1 MEDLPIH
8 SLLKPTARAP
18 GETHSVRHGDERGFD
33 RELHRAASTSAPA
46 PTGKPQPAPSQ
57 TSADDESADATLGE
71 SSSQRHEQEDDGTTE
86 VPPPVVAPQDA
97 PPTAAEATE
106 QPHDTIDLT
115 VAAID
120 PTQPVRETEI
130 LSDNQDDSVPATI
143 TPASEILA
151 VEEGH
156 PVPQTN
162 VLDLESIVQA
172 DPRIELIGEAQFPS
186 DTAHPDAQLTS
197 GGSPVRETT
206 QVAAPVAVALPYGK
220 GAVEGEE
227 EAAASEEK
235 TSRFQETG
243 MLPNTEA
250 ETAVP
255 VAGAEVSI
263 KPKPEPEKKG
273 TPSRAATPPPA
284 TEIGKSAQSPQQPPL
299 SIRLDAAELLQA
311 AAIEPAAGVELPASS
326 ESVVAE
332 HTPSSETAAPR
343 DVENPGLIHRPVTSR
358 VALGLR
364 PESSST
370 DMESRV
376 DAARFVG
383 RVAGAF
389 RVAQDR
395 GGVLQLR
402 LSPPEL
408 GSIKLELFIESGS
421 LTARIEAETQTARK
435 VLLDNLPAL
444 RERLAQQDIRVE
456 RFDVDVRRDGAG
468 GQPDWQAGE
477 RQEQRSPHAT
487 RRHISREG
495 ASSMVGPTHAPKT
508 AAITDG
514 RLNVIA

>member
-8 SLLKPTARAP
+8 SLLKSTARDP
-18 GETHSVRHGDERGFD
+18 GETRSVRRGGERGFD
-33 RELHRAASTSAPA
+33 RELHRAASTTAAA

-71 SSSQRHEQEDDGTTE
+71 SSSQRHEQDDDGTTE
-86 VPPPVVAPQDA
+86 VPPPAVAPQDA
-97 PPTAAEATE
+97 ASPATEAIE
-106 QPHDTIDLT
+106 QPHDTIELT
-115 VAAID
+115 VAAVD
-120 PTQPVRETEI
+120 PTQTLAETEI
-130 LSDNQDDSVPATI
+130 ESDNLGESTPATI
-143 TPASEILA
+143 APTLEMLA
-151 VEEGH
+151 VVEGH

-162 VLDLESIVQA
+162 VLDQESIIQA
-172 DPRIELIGEAQFPS
+172 DPGIEIIGEAQLPP

-197 GGSPVRETT
+197 AASPSPETFPNT
-206 QVAAPVAVALPYGK
+206 APVAVALPSGK
-220 GAVEGEE
+220 RAVEGEKKV
-227 EAAASEEK
+227 AASEEQDL
-235 TSRFQETG
+235 RFQEAVS
-243 MLPNTEA
+243 LPSTQA

-255 VAGAEVSI
+255 AAHAEVSGKAEPDK
-263 KPKPEPEKKG
+263 KPSQ
-273 TPSRAATPPPA
+273 SRAATPPPA
-284 TEIGKSAQSPQQPPL
+284 TEIGKLAQSPQQPPL
-299 SIRLDAAELLQA
+299 SLRVDAAVLSQA
-311 AAIEPAAGVELPASS
+311 ATIESAPRVEPASS
-326 ESVVAE
+326 ELPTAD
-332 HTPSSETAAPR
+332 TPSSETAAPR
-343 DVENPGLIHRPVTSR
+343 DVENPGLLQRPAASR

-364 PESSST
+364 SESSST

-408 GSIKLELFIESGS
+408 GSIKLELLVESGS
-421 LTARIEAETQTARK
+421 LTARIEAETPSARK